1 MPPPSQAPA
10 PVTKKKVKSKVPLA
24 RRQLPPPDDPPSDN
38 LSNGD
43 PEDSEEDTREDRS
56 SLSSDEDQDV
66 PVKVNPHSD
75 SMMLIQ
81 NRRQRP
87 LLVQSQSQRSTSPL
101 RRQIKLI

>member
-10 PVTKKKVKSKVPLA
+10 PVPKKEVNLKVPLA

-43 PEDSEEDTREDRS
+43 SEDSEEDTREDRS

-66 PVKVNPHSD
+66 PVKVNLHSD

-87 LLVQSQSQRSTSPL
+87 LLVQSQSQRSTSLL

>member
-38 LSNGD
+38 LSNGN

-66 PVKVNPHSD
+66 PVNVNPHSSD

-81 NRRQRP
+81 TADNVLYSDKASHKEAPAFSIDR
-87 LLVQSQSQRSTSPL
+87 
-101 RRQIKLI
+101 